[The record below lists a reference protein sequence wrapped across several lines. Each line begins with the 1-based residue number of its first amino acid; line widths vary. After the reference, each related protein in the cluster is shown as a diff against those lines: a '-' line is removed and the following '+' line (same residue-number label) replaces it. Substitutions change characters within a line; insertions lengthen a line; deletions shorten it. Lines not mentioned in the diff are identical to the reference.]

1 MKVRYEIVFGGLC
14 ECGNENS
21 MFDKYWKI
29 LTFSYEC
36 TFIIIYG
43 IDLLSNK
50 PYFQDLK
57 ALKHEMSINTS
68 KPILD

>member
-1 MKVRYEIVFGGLC
+1 MKLFLEVCANLL
-14 ECGNENS
+14 
-21 MFDKYWKI
+21 MKI
-29 LTFSYEC
+29 PCLTNIGKFKL
-36 TFIIIYG
+36 FHMNVPLIIYG

-68 KPILD
+68 KPNIN

>member
-14 ECGNENS
+14 ECANENS
-21 MFDKYWKI
+21 MFDKYWKVQTI
-29 LTFSYEC
+29 FHMNVPL
-36 TFIIIYG
+36 IIYG

>member
-1 MKVRYEIVFGGLC
+1 MNVPL
-14 ECGNENS
+14 
-21 MFDKYWKI
+21 
-29 LTFSYEC
+29 
-36 TFIIIYG
+36 IIYG